1 MIVSP
6 PVYDLTLFCQ
16 SLEGN
21 QNARYPEPGKV
32 CECDGHISLRLWAA
46 NLYSQHP
53 FLRLSSPFPSSGI
66 EDSLFSPLATFLEMK
81 GFRI

>member
-32 CECDGHISLRLWAA
+32 CECDGHISLSRETLGC
-46 NLYSQHP
+46 QP
-53 FLRLSSPFPSSGI
+53 
-66 EDSLFSPLATFLEMK
+66 LFSASFSETLLSLPLI
-81 GFRI
+81 RN

>member
-1 MIVSP
+1 MHGIQSQARSVSVMGTSP
-6 PVYDLTLFCQ
+6 
-16 SLEGN
+16 SLG
-21 QNARYPEPGKV
+21 
-32 CECDGHISLRLWAA
+32 RLWAA

-66 EDSLFSPLATFLEMK
+66 EDSLFSPLDTFLEMK